1 MRFNCSFW
9 PSLSLVL
16 GIVNHFFVEFLLLL
30 RVGLVGVSVGKVV
43 VEWLDFLL
51 SVAII
56 QDCGVSILP
65 LAVVFQKVRLTKKIP
80 IGVRTDLLFQI
91 VIK

>member
-30 RVGLVGVSVGKVV
+30 RVGLVGVSVGKVIV
-43 VEWLDFLL
+43 WLSFLL
-51 SVAII
+51 SIAIF
-56 QDCGVSILP
+56 QDCGASILL

>member
-1 MRFNCSFW
+1 MRFNCGLW

-16 GIVNHFFVEFLLLL
+16 GIVNNFFIEFVLLLGVCL
-30 RVGLVGVSVGKVV
+30 IAVSVGQVV
-43 VEWLDFLL
+43 LWLSFLL
-51 SVAII
+51 SIAII
-56 QDCGVSILP
+56 QHSGASILL